1 MALKL
6 STLSTDKLISLLEV
20 DENLIAHIR
29 EIIVEFRIVFIVIDD
44 NLYYQDLRS
53 TASFTTMGIEL

>member
-44 NLYYQDLRS
+44 NLYYQDLSS